1 MPVFLRKNCSCYSSK
16 FGKTLISREERT
28 CRKYS
33 EKSRNK
39 PVHSPAVLFPNIVHS
54 HSHWPAENEFRE
66 DRRKSN
72 SVHHIHSFF
81 GCLCYY
87 FMPPGPHARVKAC
100 GRPQVGMNSFHAV
113 LHVPLC
119 ECNLAQYAK
128 PQQLF

>member
-1 MPVFLRKNCSCYSSK
+1 MKKELAESTLRSQETNLFVPLLFCFQILCTLTPIGLLRMNSGRTGGKAIVFI
-16 FGKTLISREERT
+16 ISI
-28 CRKYS
+28 
-33 EKSRNK
+33 
-39 PVHSPAVLFPNIVHS
+39 L
-54 HSHWPAENEFRE
+54 
-66 DRRKSN
+66 
-72 SVHHIHSFF
+72 FF